1 MDRSQAAFPPMGG
14 NRHESLPSSPSPFA
28 TALKFPPLGE
38 LQPGTKGCLINRSA
52 GYAML
57 VITLLSLLIAVPLF
71 SSKTSPSYSS
81 NTSGWKMQLTRA
93 TSVTFFL
100 AAALSFNAYYVAT
113 LGSGVS
119 LYSGLFH
126 VSTVSM
132 AIEFFIFIV
141 GGLILLS

>member
-1 MDRSQAAFPPMGG
+1 MVY
-14 NRHESLPSSPSPFA
+14 H
-28 TALKFPPLGE
+28 
-38 LQPGTKGCLINRSA
+38 RSA

-57 VITLLSLLIAVPLF
+57 VITLLSLLIAVPLS
-71 SSKTSPSYSS
+71 SSKISPV
-81 NTSGWKMQLTRA
+81 QLTRA
-93 TSVTFFL
+93 TSVTFFF

-132 AIEFFIFIV
+132 AIECFIFVV
-141 GGLILLS
+141 GGLILLP

>member
-1 MDRSQAAFPPMGG
+1 
-14 NRHESLPSSPSPFA
+14 
-28 TALKFPPLGE
+28 
-38 LQPGTKGCLINRSA
+38 
-52 GYAML
+52 ML

-71 SSKTSPSYSS
+71 SSKTSPSSS
-81 NTSGWKMQLTRA
+81 SMNYNSGWKMQLTRA

-132 AIEFFIFIV
+132 AIEFFIFVV

>member
-1 MDRSQAAFPPMGG
+1 
-14 NRHESLPSSPSPFA
+14 
-28 TALKFPPLGE
+28 
-38 LQPGTKGCLINRSA
+38 
-52 GYAML
+52 ML

-81 NTSGWKMQLTRA
+81 NTSFPFPTEWGQGRETGWKMQLTRA